1 VPAYPT
7 AAIIGAGASGI
18 ELSRRALHPDSPDP
32 SFVALVQPLGVTMP
46 IAEMQGRSI
55 ADQLRGEYARP
66 ARAAMLRD
74 IRGEDAAMRK
84 RYVASKRH
92 TIQIDFDDYLRALA
106 RERRAGAE
114 RARAAGFPAP
124 AAAATAAAA
133 ASDEAV
139 AA

>member
-1 VPAYPT
+1 
-7 AAIIGAGASGI
+7 
-18 ELSRRALHPDSPDP
+18 
-32 SFVALVQPLGVTMP
+32 VALVQPLGVTMP
-46 IAEMQGRSI
+46 IAEMQGQWI

-74 IRGEDAAMRK
+74 IRGEDAAIRK

-133 ASDEAV
+133 PSDEAV